1 MAAAAKPA
9 EAGARRG
16 TYNGHF
22 DRWYYILR
30 GDAEGRFKG
39 KRPSVSPRE
48 GVTSANGGDTDA
60 ALGNPARCAW
70 NKE

>member
-1 MAAAAKPA
+1 MRAPG
-9 EAGARRG
+9 EGL
-16 TYNGHF
+16 TTVTP
-22 DRWYYILR
+22 DRWDYILR
-30 GDAEGRFKG
+30 GDAEGRLKG